1 MTGWRR
7 SLLSY
12 RFVALFPTPVYD
24 RAPPAHPRG
33 ANKTGMLYAE
43 HNPCSRA
50 GEFGLLGA
58 AATFAILLT
67 GAAMPGRAQQIHVAV
82 AGPITGEYA
91 AFGAQMKE
99 GAEQAVADLN
109 KAGGVLGKQLV
120 LDVGDD
126 ACDPKQ
132 AVSVANQFASK
143 GVKLVAGHFCS
154 GSSIPASKVYSE
166 EGILQISPASTN
178 PKYTDEGSWNTF
190 RVCGRDDEQ
199 GKVAGDY
206 LAKHFKGEKIAI
218 LNDNSAYGK
227 GLADETAKALHAAGG
242 KEVLATAYT
251 PGEKDYSS
259 LVSRLKEAGVSV
271 IYIGGY
277 HTEAGLIIRQAKEQ
291 GMKATLVGGDAL
303 VTNEFWQIA
312 GDAGVGTLMT
322 FPPDPRLMK
331 AAAEVVKEF
340 KAKNIDPEGYV
351 LYTYAAVQVWADAVK
366 KAGTTDPK
374 KVAAELKAAGN
385 WPTVLG
391 PVSFDKKGDTTG
403 GGYVFYIWKS
413 GSYAQM

>member
-1 MTGWRR
+1 MLKT
-7 SLLSY
+7 LM
-12 RFVALFPTPVYD
+12 
-24 RAPPAHPRG
+24 PPGLR
-33 ANKTGMLYAE
+33 
-43 HNPCSRA
+43 
-50 GEFGLLGA
+50 FGLLGA
-58 AATFAILLT
+58 AATVALAL
-67 GAAMPGRAQQIHVAV
+67 AAEPARAQIHVAV

-99 GAEQAVADLN
+99 GAEQAVADIN
-109 KAGGVLGKQLV
+109 KAGGVLGQQLV
-120 LDVGDD
+120 LEVGDD

-143 GVKLVAGHFCS
+143 SVKFVAGHFCS

-199 GKVAGDY
+199 GKVAGEY
-206 LAKHFKGEKIAI
+206 LAKKYKNEKIAI

-227 GLADETAKALHAAGG
+227 GLADETAKALHTAGG

-259 LVSRLKEAGVSV
+259 LVSRLKQAGVTV
-271 IYIGGY
+271 IYVGGY

-312 GDAGVGTLMT
+312 GDAGAGTLMT

-331 AAAEVVKEF
+331 TAADVVKEF

-351 LYTYAAVQVWADAVK
+351 LYTYGAVQVWADAVK
-366 KAGTTDPK
+366 KAGSTDPK
-374 KVAAELKAAGN
+374 KVAAALKASGN
-385 WPTVLG
+385 WPSVLG

-403 GGYVFYIWKS
+403 GGYVFYEWKN
-413 GSYAQM
+413 GAYAQM

>member
-1 MTGWRR
+1 MLKTIMRPGLR
-7 SLLSY
+7 S
-12 RFVALFPTPVYD
+12 
-24 RAPPAHPRG
+24 
-33 ANKTGMLYAE
+33 
-43 HNPCSRA
+43 
-50 GEFGLLGA
+50 GLLGA
-58 AATFAILLT
+58 AATLAIAFT
-67 GAAMPGRAQQIHVAV
+67 AAAPARAQIHIAT

-91 AFGAQMKE
+91 SFGAQMKE
-99 GAEQAVADLN
+99 GAEQAVADIN
-109 KAGGVLGKQLV
+109 KSGGLLGQQLV
-120 LDVGDD
+120 LEVGDD

-206 LAKHFKGEKIAI
+206 LAKHFKADKIAI

-227 GLADETAKALHAAGG
+227 GLADETTKALHAAGG
-242 KEVLATAYT
+242 KEVLSTAYT

-259 LVSRLKEAGVSV
+259 LVSRLKEAGVDV
-271 IYIGGY
+271 IYVGGY
-277 HTEAGLIIRQAKEQ
+277 HTESALIIRQAKEQ

-312 GDAGVGTLMT
+312 GDAGQGTMMT

-331 AAAEVVKEF
+331 TAADVVKEF

-351 LYTYAAVQVWADAVK
+351 LYTYAAIQVWADAVK
-366 KAGTTDPK
+366 KVGSTDPK
-374 KVAAELKAAGN
+374 KVAAALKAGSK

-391 PVSFDKKGDTTG
+391 PISFDKKGDTTG
-403 GGYVFYIWKS
+403 GGYVFYVWKN
-413 GSYAQM
+413 GSYTEM